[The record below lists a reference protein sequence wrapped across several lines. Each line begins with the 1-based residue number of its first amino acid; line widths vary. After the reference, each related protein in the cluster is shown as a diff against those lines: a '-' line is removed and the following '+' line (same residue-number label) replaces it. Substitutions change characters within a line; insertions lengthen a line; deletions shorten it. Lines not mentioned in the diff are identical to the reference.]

1 MVSLLIAVVV
11 MAIVFDYINGFHDAA
26 NAIATVV
33 STGVLPIRT
42 AVFLAG
48 ILNFFGAVTG
58 TAVAKT
64 IATGFASPTI
74 VTQGVVLAALIGAST
89 WNIITWW
96 YGIPSSSSHALVG
109 GLAGAVVAHAGT
121 EAFKWGALVE
131 KVLLPL
137 VLSPTIG
144 FVMAFIVMVSLMW
157 IAHGR
162 WSRLAVTILMLG
174 LMALLGSAV
183 MNADALGQALS
194 KSTLETRIV
203 LALAVCFLI
212 AVPVLYGARPN
223 VVQQHSRRLQ
233 LLSAGMMAF
242 SHGSNDAQKSMGIIT
257 LALVAFVSAGHAIP
271 GWAPPNTL
279 PIIPKVGNTLVEGEQ
294 TIFTGTGKPH
304 TKVKVAVKDK
314 DWCEAKVDDKG
325 EFKCV
330 AKQTGTVENVTVTSD
345 EVPLW
350 VIVTCALA
358 IGLGTAAGGTRI
370 IKTMGTKIIRI
381 TPLQG
386 FAAETAGALTILGAS
401 HLGIPVSTT
410 HVINASIM
418 GVGASKRVSAVRW
431 GVATNI
437 LIAWVVTLPF
447 SAGLAWLSMKVLAFF
462 GA

>member
-42 AVFLAG
+42 AVLIAG
-48 ILNFFGAVTG
+48 VLNFVGAMTG

-64 IATGFASPTI
+64 IASGFADPAI
-74 VTQGVVLAALIGAST
+74 VTQSVVLAALLGASA
-89 WNIITWW
+89 WNLITWW

-109 GLAGAVVAHAGT
+109 GLAGAVVAHAGL
-121 EAFKWGALVE
+121 EAFKWVALVK
-131 KVLLPL
+131 KVLVPL
-137 VLSPTIG
+137 VVSPTIG
-144 FVMAFIVMVSLMW
+144 FVVAFFMMVGLVW
-157 IAHGR
+157 IARGKWPFGAR
-162 WSRLAVTILMLG
+162 AFFGLLITLG
-174 LMALLGSAV
+174 LFGAVWNAPALWEGLV
-183 MNADALGQALS
+183 H
-194 KSTLETRIV
+194 STLETKILLG
-203 LALAVCFLI
+203 LAI
-212 AVPVLYGARPN
+212 AFGAMVPVLYGAHPGLVHR
-223 VVQQHSRRLQ
+223 HSRRLQ
-233 LLSAGMMAF
+233 LLSASMMAF

-257 LALVAFVSAGHAIP
+257 LALVAFGAAGHGLP
-271 GWAPPNTL
+271 TWAPSWVMPVDAGHVPTW
-279 PIIPKVGNTLVEGEQ
+279 VV
-294 TIFTGTGKPH
+294 
-304 TKVKVAVKDK
+304 VA
-314 DWCEAKVDDKG
+314 
-325 EFKCV
+325 
-330 AKQTGTVENVTVTSD
+330 
-345 EVPLW
+345 
-350 VIVTCALA
+350 CAAA

-381 TPLQG
+381 APIQG

-447 SAGLAWLSMKVLAFF
+447 SGALAWASMKLLALL